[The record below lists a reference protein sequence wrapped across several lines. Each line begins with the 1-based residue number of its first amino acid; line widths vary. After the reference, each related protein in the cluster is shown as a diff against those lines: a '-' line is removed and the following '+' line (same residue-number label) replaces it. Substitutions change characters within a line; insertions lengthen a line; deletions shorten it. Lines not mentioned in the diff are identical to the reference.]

1 MLTAQ
6 QILSSKK
13 CGDLFS
19 SADKQVVIAE
29 YREIARAY
37 HPDISSDPQANEV
50 MAKVNQL
57 YEEALRLIE
66 SGTWEVS
73 NRLILRDKSGK
84 KYIGKYLKQFPFE
97 LGEAYIAN
105 STVTYVFNEKHK
117 KFFDNAVSQIKG
129 LRYANKKMEEEISRF
144 MPHILYALS
153 LDDRRFCL
161 VLNKPEDVFLLS
173 DIKDFFGGSLPDR
186 HVAWIMSRLSN
197 LCCYF
202 SYTGIAHNGLT
213 LQNCF
218 ICPSKHSI
226 LPLGGWWYAQRIGEK
241 MLGVPSAVYDI
252 MPIKAKSEKLSD
264 IITDLESAKLIG
276 RQLSDIS
283 SLPKPFQSFLNSG
296 SAHDAIE
303 EFNRW
308 NTTLDK
314 SYGERKF
321 VNMQVTKTD
330 IYEVIAKVD
339 PNRCDRKKAVKVQ
352 KKANGDHVLTG
363 RDVREG
369 SRNNKEVTDQA
380 VRARMRRNKRRWQRA
395 SAKTTQRSWTIPAR
409 KMSAFV
415 VRESEVFLCSTPRT
429 YLKEPIERSTAVR
442 LAYNSAQSGEPRRM
456 PG

>member
-57 YEEALRLIE
+57 YEEALKLIE
-66 SGTWEVS
+66 SGAWEVS

-97 LGEAYIAN
+97 LGEAYIAS

-129 LRYANKKMEEEISRF
+129 LRYANKKMEEEMSRF
-144 MPHILYALS
+144 MPHILYDLS
-153 LDDRRFCL
+153 LDDGRFCL

-202 SYTGIAHNGLT
+202 SYAGIAHNGLT
-213 LQNCF
+213 MQNCF

-226 LPLGGWWYAQRIGEK
+226 LPLGGWWYTQRIGAK

-283 SLPKPFQSFLNSG
+283 SLPKPFQSFF
-296 SAHDAIE
+296 
-303 EFNRW
+303 EFW
-308 NTTLDK
+308 
-314 SYGERKF
+314 F
-321 VNMQVTKTD
+321 
-330 IYEVIAKVD
+330 
-339 PNRCDRKKAVKVQ
+339 
-352 KKANGDHVLTG
+352 
-363 RDVREG
+363 
-369 SRNNKEVTDQA
+369 
-380 VRARMRRNKRRWQRA
+380 
-395 SAKTTQRSWTIPAR
+395 
-409 KMSAFV
+409 
-415 VRESEVFLCSTPRT
+415 CS
-429 YLKEPIERSTAVR
+429 
-442 LAYNSAQSGEPRRM
+442 
-456 PG
+456 

>member
-73 NRLILRDKSGK
+73 NRLILRDKLGK

-105 STVTYVFNEKHK
+105 STVTYVFKENHK
-117 KFFDNAVSQIKG
+117 RFFDNAVSQIKG
-129 LRYANKKMEEEISRF
+129 LRYANKKMEEEMSRF
-144 MPHILYALS
+144 MPRILYALS
-153 LDDRRFCL
+153 LDDGRFCL

-226 LPLGGWWYAQRIGEK
+226 TE
-241 MLGVPSAVYDI
+241 
-252 MPIKAKSEKLSD
+252 
-264 IITDLESAKLIG
+264 
-276 RQLSDIS
+276 
-283 SLPKPFQSFLNSG
+283 LN
-296 SAHDAIE
+296 E
-303 EFNRW
+303 
-308 NTTLDK
+308 
-314 SYGERKF
+314 
-321 VNMQVTKTD
+321 KTD
-330 IYEVIAKVD
+330 EELEEMMMEREDGYYGIPEECCPICQFIEYSNKDLAKYLEREYKVSRDEVFAKV
-339 PNRCDRKKAVKVQ
+339 KQ
-352 KKANGDHVLTG
+352 L
-363 RDVREG
+363 
-369 SRNNKEVTDQA
+369 
-380 VRARMRRNKRRWQRA
+380 NKRRKKLYDSEYVTEVCSRFHLN
-395 SAKTTQRSWTIPAR
+395 PAEIVAGLKDR
-409 KMSAFV
+409 FG
-415 VRESEVFLCSTPRT
+415 T
-429 YLKEPIERSTAVR
+429 YSRFYDFIHK
-442 LAYNSAQSGEPRRM
+442 G
-456 PG
+456 